1 MNLALQKASVVQ
13 DRLDGN
19 AVFLRP
25 LSLDDVTANYLRWLN
40 DPEVTRFLETR
51 HRPQTMQTIGEFVE
65 RVNASDDE
73 FLFGIILKKDGR
85 HVGNVK
91 IGPVKL
97 RHLLADVT
105 LLIGERDCWGQG
117 IATDAIRTITRFG
130 FEKLQ
135 LSKLTA
141 SMYAGNVGSIRAY
154 QRAGF
159 AQEGVRRKH
168 YILAGEP
175 TDVIELGLCADD
187 PRS

>member
-1 MNLALQKASVVQ
+1 MSVALKKASVIQ
-13 DRLDGN
+13 ERLDGD

-25 LSLDDVTANYLRWLN
+25 LGVDDVTENYLRWLN
-40 DPEVTRFLETR
+40 DPEVNRFLETR
-51 HRPQTMQTIGEFVE
+51 HLPQTMQTIREFVE

-85 HVGNVK
+85 HVGNIK

-117 IATDAIRTITRFG
+117 IATDSIRTITRFG
-130 FEKLQ
+130 FEKLR

-141 SMYAGNVGSIRAY
+141 SMYAGNVGSIGAY
-154 QRAGF
+154 LRAGF

-175 TDVIELGLCADD
+175 TDVIELGLCASDLK
-187 PRS
+187 S

>member
-1 MNLALQKASVVQ
+1 MSLALQKASVVQ
-13 DRLDGN
+13 ERLDGE

-25 LSLDDVTANYLRWLN
+25 LGLDDVTANYLRWLN
-40 DPEVTRFLETR
+40 DLEVTRFLETR
-51 HRPQTMQTIGEFVE
+51 HPQTMQTVREFVE
-65 RVNASDDE
+65 RVNASNDQ
-73 FLFGIILKKDGR
+73 FLFGIFLKKDAR
-85 HVGNVK
+85 HVGNIK
-91 IGPVKL
+91 IGPVKPH
-97 RHLLADVT
+97 HLLADVT

-130 FEKLQ
+130 FEKLR

-159 AQEGVRRKH
+159 AQEGIRRKH

-175 TDVIELGLCADD
+175 TDVVELGLCADD
-187 PRS
+187 LKS

>member
-1 MNLALQKASVVQ
+1 MSVALKKASVIQ
-13 DRLDGN
+13 ERLDGD

-25 LSLDDVTANYLRWLN
+25 LGVDDVTKNYLRWLN
-40 DPEVTRFLETR
+40 DPEVNRFLETR
-51 HRPQTMQTIGEFVE
+51 HLPQTMQTIREFVE

-85 HVGNVK
+85 HVGNIK
-91 IGPVKL
+91 IGPVKP

-117 IATDAIRTITRFG
+117 IATDSIRTITRFG
-130 FEKLQ
+130 FEKLR

-141 SMYAGNVGSIRAY
+141 SMYAGNVGSIGAY
-154 QRAGF
+154 LRAGF

-175 TDVIELGLCADD
+175 TDVIELGLCASDLK
-187 PRS
+187 S